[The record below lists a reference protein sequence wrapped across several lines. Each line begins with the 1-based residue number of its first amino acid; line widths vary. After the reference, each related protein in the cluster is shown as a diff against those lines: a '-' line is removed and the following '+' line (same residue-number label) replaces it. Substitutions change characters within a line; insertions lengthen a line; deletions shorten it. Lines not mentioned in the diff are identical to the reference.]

1 MKEKRDIV
9 KSFGN
14 ITLEDLT
21 HFRLEKIKK
30 KLESRIWICNCFS
43 LLLLTSYSLL
53 LCGFIA
59 GLISGIVENQI
70 LIYMYVDLLISLI
83 LLLLCKITSTVL
95 VIKLK
100 LIVLKTHYKEQTPKI
115 LFKYVK
121 NDLINTT
128 TAVVLLIS
136 FIIVNIL
143 FFTLLR

>member
-1 MKEKRDIV
+1 MKEKQDIV
-9 KSFGN
+9 KSFGS

-21 HFRLEKIKK
+21 HFRLEKIKR
-30 KLESRIWICNCFS
+30 KLEFRIWICNCFT

-59 GLISGIVENQI
+59 GFISGIVENQI

-83 LLLLCKITSTVL
+83 LLLICKITSTVL

-100 LIVLKTHYKEQTPKI
+100 LIVLKVHYKEQSPKI

-128 TAVVLLIS
+128 TSMVLIVS
-136 FIIVNIL
+136 FIIVNVI

>member
-100 LIVLKTHYKEQTPKI
+100 LIVLKAHYKEQTPKV

-128 TAVVLLIS
+128 TAGVLLIS